1 MQTQWNGHGCLVSR
15 FLILLHVTVGHRE
28 RNEPILMS
36 ILLFTR
42 GSSFLFLSKH
52 GAHATTPTRYVSER
66 ESQSSSIP
74 SEAPTSSTCSKEW
87 YLDVGK

>member
-42 GSSFLFLSKH
+42 GSVSFFFLNIVLMPRLRL
-52 GAHATTPTRYVSER
+52 AT
-66 ESQSSSIP
+66 
-74 SEAPTSSTCSKEW
+74 
-87 YLDVGK
+87 

>member
-52 GAHATTPTRYVSER
+52 GAHASTPTRYVSER
-66 ESQSSSIP
+66 EDQFCFMP
-74 SEAPTSSTCSKEW
+74 SAAPISTIGPREW
-87 YLDVGK
+87 YSDVGK